1 MLREMTGHRFSK
13 AELAARLRPWG
24 QEHLLRFWDELSAD
38 ERVHL
43 AAQIQAVDWELLDRW
58 IRRCV
63 LHKPEFTLPPDL
75 EPAPYYP
82 LDPEDDRRRE
92 LYVRARERGADL
104 LSAGRVAGFTV
115 AGGQGTRLGFDAPKG
130 TFPIGPVTGK
140 SLFQFFAEGI
150 MRAREKYGARIPWYV
165 MTSPINDAATR
176 AFFQASDYFGLPEA
190 DVRFFPQ
197 GTLPAV
203 GFDGKLLL
211 ARRDSL
217 ALSPNGHGGSLD
229 ALRDSGALE
238 EMAAWGIEHISY
250 WQVDNPLVRIFDPL
264 FLGLHDLMGSDMSS
278 RALLKTGPFEK
289 LGNFCVSSGT
299 LRIIE
304 YSDMPEELATAVDPD
319 GRLRFRAGSPAI
331 HILRRDFVEHMTGG
345 DVHLPLH
352 RAEKKVSYVDAAG
365 NTIQPVAPNA
375 VKLEMFIFDALPEA
389 RSPIVLEAARAEQF
403 GPVKNPD
410 GVDSVVSCRAL
421 MVERAARWL
430 EAAGIPV
437 PRKPDG
443 RPACLIELSPRRY
456 LDPEDV
462 VANAARLTPPAPGE
476 AKAYE

>member
-1 MLREMTGHRFSK
+1 MTEPHINK
-13 AELAARLRPWG
+13 AELVARLRPWG
-24 QEHLLRFWDELSAD
+24 QEHLLRFWDGLSAG
-38 ERVHL
+38 ERMRL
-43 AAQIQAVDWELLDRW
+43 AGQIQAVDWAQMDRW
-58 IRRCV
+58 IRRYV
-63 LHKPEFTLPPDL
+63 LQKPEVSLPPDL

-82 LDPEDDRRRE
+82 LEPEDGRQRE
-92 LYVRARERGADL
+92 LYARARKHGAAL

-130 TFPIGPVTGK
+130 TFRIAPVTGK
-140 SLFQFFAEGI
+140 SLFQLFAEGI
-150 MRAREKYGARIPWYV
+150 LRAREKYGAPIPWYV

-176 AFFQASDYFGLPEA
+176 AFFQAAGYFGLPET

-211 ARRDSL
+211 ARRDSM
-217 ALSPNGHGGSLD
+217 ALSPNGHGGSLA

-238 EMAAWGIEHISY
+238 EMRARGVDHISY
-250 WQVDNPLVRIFDPL
+250 WQVDNPLVRTFDPL
-264 FLGLHDLMGSDMSS
+264 FLGLHDLLGSDMSS
-278 RALLKTGPFEK
+278 RALIKTGPFEK

-299 LRIIE
+299 LQIIE
-304 YSDMPEELATAVDPD
+304 YSDMPKDLATAVGPD

-331 HILRRDFVEHMTGG
+331 HILRRSFVEHMTEGE
-345 DVHLPLH
+345 VRLPLH
-352 RAEKKVSYVDAAG
+352 RAEKKVSCVDADG
-365 NTIQPVAPNA
+365 NTVQPVAPNA

-389 RSPIVLEAARAEQF
+389 RAPIVLEMARGEQF

-430 EAAGIPV
+430 EAAGIQV
-437 PRKPDG
+437 PRESDG
-443 RPACLIELSPRRY
+443 RPACLVELSPRRY

-462 VANAARLTPPAPGE
+462 KANAARITPPRPGE